1 MKRSKFM
8 ANEFGLNLILVL
20 LCAVALFV
28 VVLNVYATTVPQ
40 GWILYTNGSSV
51 QDILSANLK
60 EADNVV
66 IDYSKDGTDKSAFK
80 SEDIQLLKN
89 AGKKVFCYMN
99 FAVAEDWRFYWK
111 YIDKSII
118 LGPLESWPGEY
129 YVKFWYVEWY
139 KVITDYMKRILSARF
154 DGVALDWINIYENDA
169 LQKLTGKS
177 LNNLKYAMVENIKKV
192 TNDFPNLEYALVNG
206 EDILLEFPELQKKIR
221 YVIVESLFF
230 NNSILVTNTKSYI
243 QRLGKLLELV
253 KSGITILSVEYI
265 DNGNPFDVKNAERI
279 KTYLELSKKY
289 GFKHYIARIDMKL
302 NVVNIP
308 QIPK

>member
-1 MKRSKFM
+1 M
-8 ANEFGLNLILVL
+8 ANEFGLNLILIL

-28 VVLNVYATTVPQ
+28 VVPNVYATTVPQ
-40 GWILYTNGSSV
+40 GWIFYTNGSSV

-111 YIDKSII
+111 YINKSII
-118 LGPLESWPGEY
+118 LGPLENWPGEY

-154 DGVALDWINIYENDA
+154 DGVVLDWINIYEHDA
-169 LQKLTGKS
+169 LQKFTGKS

-192 TNDFPNLEYALVNG
+192 TNDFPNLEYALING
-206 EDILLEFPELQKKIR
+206 EDILFEFPELQKKIR
-221 YVIVESLFF
+221 YVLVESLFF

-243 QRLGKLLELV
+243 QRLRKLLELV

-289 GFKHYIARIDMKL
+289 GFKHYIARIDMEL

>member
-1 MKRSKFM
+1 M

-89 AGKKVFCYMN
+89 AGNKVFCYMN

>member
-1 MKRSKFM
+1 M

-28 VVLNVYATTVPQ
+28 FVLNVYATTVPQ

-60 EADNVV
+60 EVDNVV

-89 AGKKVFCYMN
+89 AGNKVFCYMN

-154 DGVALDWINIYENDA
+154 DGVALDWINIYENDT

>member
-1 MKRSKFM
+1 M

-60 EADNVV
+60 EVDNVV

-154 DGVALDWINIYENDA
+154 DGVALDWINIYENDT

-177 LNNLKYAMVENIKKV
+177 LNNLRYAMVENIKKV

>member
-1 MKRSKFM
+1 M

-28 VVLNVYATTVPQ
+28 FVLNVYATTVPQ

-60 EADNVV
+60 EVDNVV

>member
-1 MKRSKFM
+1 M

-28 VVLNVYATTVPQ
+28 FVLNVYATTVPQ

-60 EADNVV
+60 EVDNVV

-154 DGVALDWINIYENDA
+154 DGVALDWINIYENDT

>member
-1 MKRSKFM
+1 M

>member
-1 MKRSKFM
+1 M

-28 VVLNVYATTVPQ
+28 FVLNVYATTVPQ

-60 EADNVV
+60 EVDNVV

-154 DGVALDWINIYENDA
+154 DGVALDWINIYENDT

-177 LNNLKYAMVENIKKV
+177 LNNLRYAMVENIKKV

>member
-1 MKRSKFM
+1 M

-28 VVLNVYATTVPQ
+28 FVLNVYATTVPQ

-60 EADNVV
+60 EVDNVV

-89 AGKKVFCYMN
+89 AGNKVFCYMN